1 MVLQAL
7 GPPPRSGVVEEVV
20 SMGSLSNAPLRLITS
35 QDGSTAVF
43 VAGGMVAFLAT
54 VALAVDVG
62 MLLGSRTESQRAADS
77 AALAG
82 AASFITAPTDA
93 DRPRAWAIDYAQRH
107 TVNGTLTD
115 VRAEDV
121 DVLMAERKVRVR
133 VRNIAA
139 RGNAISTIFARVL
152 GWDEVNVGTSAA
164 AEVTPAGSGNC
175 PLPLALPDRWTEND
189 ADNLWDG
196 PPTDLYISYS
206 GPVPSDGSL
215 VQCPDGTGSSGVG
228 CDFTGYY
235 DENVNS
241 GELIEIKTSGGGAG
255 GGTGNSICT
264 DPASWRCWYQP
275 YAIDGG
281 PGGGGANA
289 LGPWIEGCPD
299 ETVVIHGP
307 PNPTIIHAASGSG
320 NEQSLVEHEF
330 KDLVDNNPGQWN
342 PTNPG
347 GACATSD
354 GGDGPCLGSGN
365 PRIRFM
371 PLIDPTQVSGSGS
384 NVTVPVAA
392 LACVFVDKVA
402 QDPNRAHGQGPPG
415 RWNVYMRLTDSCT
428 GLAGGGGPI
437 LKALRLVE

>member
-1 MVLQAL
+1 MSR
-7 GPPPRSGVVEEVV
+7 P
-20 SMGSLSNAPLRLITS
+20 SNTPFQLITS
-35 QDGSTAVF
+35 RDGSASVF
-43 VAGGMVAFLAT
+43 TVVGMVAFLGM
-54 VALAVDVG
+54 VALAVDIG

-82 AASFITAPTDA
+82 AASFITAPADA
-93 DRPRAWAIDYAQRH
+93 DRPRDWATEYAEKH
-107 TVNGTLTD
+107 TVRGTLAD

-139 RGNAISTIFARVL
+139 RGNAIRTIFARVL
-152 GWDEVNVGTSAA
+152 GWDEVNVGTAAA

-189 ADNLWDG
+189 GDNLWDG

-215 VQCPDGTGSSGVG
+215 AQCPDGASSSGFG

-241 GELIEIKTSGGGAG
+241 GDLIEIKTRGGGAG
-255 GGTGNSICT
+255 GGSGNSICT
-264 DPASWRCWYQP
+264 DPASWRCWFQP

-289 LGPWIEGCPD
+289 LRPWINGCPD
-299 ETVVIHGP
+299 ETLVIHGP
-307 PNPTIIHAASGSG
+307 PDPTIIYAASGSG
-320 NEQSLVEHEF
+320 NMQSLVQQDF

-365 PRIRFM
+365 LRIRFM
-371 PLIDPTQVSGSGS
+371 PMIDPSQVSGSGS
-384 NVTVPVAA
+384 NVNVPVAA
-392 LACVFVDKVA
+392 LACVFIDKVA
-402 QDPNRAHGQGPPG
+402 ENPGGAHGSGPPG
-415 RWNVYMRLTDSCT
+415 RWNVYMRLTDTCT
-428 GLAGGGGPI
+428 GLPGGGGPI